1 MSYKAPRYIYFYL
14 LFGIF
19 FVTLSYFSSV
29 ESNERNLG
37 QFNVSKSA
45 NTKLELDIKNVSI
58 LNIQIDD
65 IHITNNESLCKTG
78 DIYIYGT
85 LRNRINNDIVR
96 IRVEDIG
103 VSSGL
108 KVISKSTSI
117 EPTRNYEHSPV
128 VIISI
133 NFDCIGEVLTIEFE
147 EKVNISYLL
156 IKSTDNFKSYNKIK
170 IINIKAY

>member
-85 LRNRINNDIVR
+85 LRNKPIIMGKLRCFHSFNYCIQILFKRRYKWRNGPDCPFGWKGIKQILNSWENR
-96 IRVEDIG
+96 FNLFFLGIR
-103 VSSGL
+103 
-108 KVISKSTSI
+108 
-117 EPTRNYEHSPV
+117 Y
-128 VIISI
+128 
-133 NFDCIGEVLTIEFE
+133 
-147 EKVNISYLL
+147 
-156 IKSTDNFKSYNKIK
+156 
-170 IINIKAY
+170 